1 MDNGSFSVRRISWK
15 DASLVSICDSELL
28 GKTVKDG
35 KLSMHI
41 SRECFGGELVDG
53 EQVLHLMKNSSIVS
67 LAGSKAVKLA
77 LESKLAAKEAI
88 RVVGDVPFLMIY
100 KFFY

>member
-1 MDNGSFSVRRISWK
+1 LNNGSFSVKRIAWK
-15 DASLVSICDSELL
+15 DTSLINICDSDLL
-28 GKTVKDG
+28 GKTARDS

-41 SRECFGGELVDG
+41 SEDYFGGELVDG
-53 EQVLHLMKNSSIVS
+53 GEALRLMKSSTIVS
-67 LAGSKAVKLA
+67 LAGGKAVKMA
-77 LESKLAAKEAI
+77 VENKLAAKEAV